1 MRVLISKKALTGV
14 VLFTF
19 SLLALPGAA
28 ADYVSFVADALD
40 VPVTLVGTGAS
51 RDAVLALQP

>member
-1 MRVLISKKALTGV
+1 VFETLPGWLEELAGP
-14 VLFTF
+14 
-19 SLLALPGAA
+19 ALPPAA
-28 ADYVSFVADALD
+28 ADYVAFVAGSLD

>member
-1 MRVLISKKALTGV
+1 MER
-14 VLFTF
+14 
-19 SLLALPGAA
+19 GARPA
-28 ADYVSFVADALD
+28 RRCRRPRADYVAFVAEALG